1 MTTTEEKI
9 AKLREKQAQL
19 KAQEKQLL
27 AKEREKERKA
37 RTKRLIEIGGA
48 VESVLGRPI
57 EKEDL
62 PLLIDFLQRQ
72 EERGNYFSNAMK
84 RKPETILRTDYFTR
98 DDNVNDFFEE

>member
-37 RTKRLIEIGGA
+37 RTKRLIEIGGT

-62 PLLIDFLQRQ
+62 PLLIAFLQRQ
-72 EERGNYFSNAMK
+72 GTHGNYFLNAMK
-84 RKPETILRTDYFTR
+84 RKPEAVLKTDYFTR
-98 DDNVNDFFEE
+98 NDNVNDFFEE

>member
-62 PLLIDFLQRQ
+62 PLLIAFLQRQ

>member
-9 AKLREKQAQL
+9 AKLRERQAQL

-37 RTKRLIEIGGA
+37 RTKRLIEIGGT
-48 VESVLGRPI
+48 VESVLGKPI

-62 PLLIDFLQRQ
+62 PLLIAFLQRQ
-72 EERGNYFSNAMK
+72 GTHGNYFLNAMK
-84 RKPETILRTDYFTR
+84 HKPETVLRTDYFTR
-98 DDNVNDFFEE
+98 DDSVNDFFEE